1 MRAVISMASIGETPA
16 YLADLPSIKVEIIDG
31 HVEAS
36 FALPLRLTTEE
47 TKAVHAQEADKATL
61 HKYDR
66 IVDSGLDVLEAT
78 GFQVKVTNYGCW
90 GVRDEHYV
98 KMTVGHAGRA
108 YLRPVSKKSW
118 TSNGRFTTY
127 LNKF

>member
-1 MRAVISMASIGETPA
+1 MKINLSLPALKDIPA
-16 YLADLPSIKVEIIDG
+16 YLEALPGIKLERIDG

-36 FALPLRLTTEE
+36 FVIPLRLTLEE
-47 TKAVHAQEADKATL
+47 TRAVHKQEADAQTL

-66 IVDSGLDVLEAT
+66 IVDAGLDVLEAA
-78 GFQVKVTNYGCW
+78 GFSVKVTNYGCW
-90 GVRDEHYV
+90 GVRDNNYV
-98 KMTVGHAGRA
+98 KLTVGHAGRA

-127 LNKF
+127 LEGF